1 MEMRRDPCSGP
12 TGEIFG
18 PLLRTAE
25 GASSR
30 DLPSAL
36 SHHRAAS
43 SCSSTF
49 MLSRAWGA
57 GSRGH
62 WLTWALAHMGTL
74 SLSLSPSLSLSYTH
88 TPVQGTSLSF
98 RPTSSDF
105 SSELVSQVTTQEP
118 QKSQSP
124 AAGRDLQH
132 LRLGTA
138 QPCLSH
144 RASDLSGA
152 SRSEATKR
160 SKVRVCEQG
169 GLAQLIH
176 GSARC

>member
-1 MEMRRDPCSGP
+1 MRCDPCSGP
-12 TGEIFG
+12 TGEISG

-25 GASSR
+25 GASSW

-36 SHHRAAS
+36 SHHCATS
-43 SCSSTF
+43 SCSPTF

-57 GSRGH
+57 GSCGR
-62 WLTWALAHMGTL
+62 WLMWVLAHMGTL
-74 SLSLSPSLSLSYTH
+74 SLFLSPSLSLSHTH

-105 SSELVSQVTTQEP
+105 SSELVSQVITQEP

-138 QPCLSH
+138 QTCLSH

-169 GLAQLIH
+169 GLPQLIH
-176 GSARC
+176 SCARC

>member
-1 MEMRRDPCSGP
+1 MGKEGRGRIITP
-12 TGEIFG
+12 T
-18 PLLRTAE
+18 L
-25 GASSR
+25 
-30 DLPSAL
+30 AL
-36 SHHRAAS
+36 
-43 SCSSTF
+43 
-49 MLSRAWGA
+49 
-57 GSRGH
+57 
-62 WLTWALAHMGTL
+62 L
-74 SLSLSPSLSLSYTH
+74 SLIIVHS
-88 TPVQGTSLSF
+88 GTSLSF

-132 LRLGTA
+132 LRLGAA
-138 QPCLSH
+138 QTCLSH

-152 SRSEATKR
+152 SRSKATKR

-169 GLAQLIH
+169 GLAPLIH

>member
-1 MEMRRDPCSGP
+1 
-12 TGEIFG
+12 
-18 PLLRTAE
+18 
-25 GASSR
+25 
-30 DLPSAL
+30 
-36 SHHRAAS
+36 
-43 SCSSTF
+43 

-57 GSRGH
+57 GSRGR
-62 WLTWALAHMGTL
+62 WLMWEL
-74 SLSLSPSLSLSYTH
+74 SLSLSPSLSLSHTH

-132 LRLGTA
+132 LRPSAA
-138 QPCLSH
+138 QICLSH

-152 SRSEATKR
+152 SRSEATKH

-176 GSARC
+176 GCARCQRDTWEPMRRAGPRSGGRMEARQLRMC